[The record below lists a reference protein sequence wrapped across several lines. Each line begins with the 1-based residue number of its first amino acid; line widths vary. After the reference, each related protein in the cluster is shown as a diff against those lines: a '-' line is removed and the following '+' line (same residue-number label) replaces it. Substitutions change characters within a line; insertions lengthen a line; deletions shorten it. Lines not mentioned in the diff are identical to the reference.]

1 MIFKSQGKDVYQEGF
16 GQGYK
21 LGFQMGQ
28 LEAIKKIWA
37 LAMAIDMDTEA
48 LCQVRELLDRRP
60 KTLAEK
66 QVEAILWKAE
76 EDESYDY
83 EDNED
88 KDS

>member
-1 MIFKSQGKDVYQEGF
+1 
-16 GQGYK
+16 
-21 LGFQMGQ
+21 MGQ